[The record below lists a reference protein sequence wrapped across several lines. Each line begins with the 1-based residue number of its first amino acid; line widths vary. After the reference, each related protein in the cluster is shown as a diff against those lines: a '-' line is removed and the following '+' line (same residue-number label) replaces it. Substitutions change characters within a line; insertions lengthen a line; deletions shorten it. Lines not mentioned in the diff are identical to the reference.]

1 MITIFTHTK
10 PFKGHFG
17 VIQYNAINSWRALSE
32 DVEIIIYGDVDGAD
46 RIAEKVNANRIKN
59 VSKSENGMPLLNYL
73 FEHTEK
79 IAINNILCYINADI
93 ILPPNLL
100 DIVKLAYQKKKC
112 LIVGNRWDLDIKQ
125 KINYSDSQWWRK
137 LFDYAI
143 SAGDWHKKGGIDY
156 FIFPKNLWGKM
167 PDIYL
172 GLPGSDNWLIWRAR
186 RRRIPIIDISSSVYA
201 VHQNHDYSHL
211 GEINKNGYAIGDKK
225 KGLNNFLSGTETSH
239 NRKMIPNGVSMNL
252 KDATWYL
259 SGDGKIKKKQSKDFI
274 NRNLG
279 KLPMIFPE
287 ISFFLTIY
295 KKLYRKYFL

>member
-32 DVEIIIYGDVDGAD
+32 DVEIIIYGDVEGAD
-46 RIAEKVNANRIKN
+46 RIAEKVNAKRIKN
-59 VSKSENGMPLLNYL
+59 VSKSDNGMPLLNYL
-73 FEHTEK
+73 IEHTEK

-125 KINYSDSQWWRK
+125 KINYSDSQWWQK

-156 FIFPKNLWGKM
+156 FIFPKKLWGKM

-211 GEINKNGYAIGDKK
+211 GEINKNGYAIGDTK
-225 KGLNNFLSGTETSH
+225 KGLNN
-239 NRKMIPNGVSMNL
+239 
-252 KDATWYL
+252 
-259 SGDGKIKKKQSKDFI
+259 
-274 NRNLG
+274 
-279 KLPMIFPE
+279 
-287 ISFFLTIY
+287 
-295 KKLYRKYFL
+295 YFVY

>member
-32 DVEIIIYGDVDGAD
+32 DVEIIIYGDDDGAD

-59 VSKSENGMPLLNYL
+59 VSKSDNGMPLLNYL

-125 KINYSDSQWWRK
+125 KINYSDSQWWQK
-137 LFDYAI
+137 LFDYAF

-156 FIFPKNLWGKM
+156 FIFPKKLWGKM

-211 GEINKNGYAIGDKK
+211 EEINKNGYAIGDTK
-225 KGLNNFLSGTETSH
+225 KGLNNYLSGPETSH
-239 NRKMIPNGVSMNL
+239 NRKMIPNGVSLNL
-252 KDATWYL
+252 NDATWYL
-259 SGDGKIKKKQSKDFI
+259 SGDGKIEKKQSKDFI